1 LLRKLLKAKIH
12 NATVTGAD
20 LEYEGS
26 ISIDKSLLEAVDMV
40 VFEAVHVWNVS
51 NGQRIETY
59 VIEAEHGSGEICLN
73 GAAARLFEPGDK
85 VIIASFCWTDEKELP
100 SHQPKVIIANSNNG
114 IARQVS

>member
-1 LLRKLLKAKIH
+1 MLRKLLKAKIH

-26 ISIDKSLLEAVDMV
+26 IGIDKSLLEAVDMA
-40 VFEAVHVWNVS
+40 EYESVHVWNVS

-59 VIEAEHGSGEICLN
+59 VIESERGSGEICLN

-85 VIIASFCWTDEKELP
+85 VIIASFCWIDEKELP
-100 SHQPKVIIANSNNG
+100 QHQPKVIIADEENG
-114 IARQVS
+114 IQRRVS